1 MSVGIEQPLAGT
13 EQVGGA
19 TSDDA
24 LSGARTAAV
33 RHSLGGRG
41 LASSRGAFDEVA
53 A

>member
-13 EQVGGA
+13 EHVGGA

-24 LSGARTAAV
+24 LSGARAAAV
-33 RHSLGGRG
+33 RHSPSGRG
-41 LASSRGAFDEVA
+41 LASSCAAFGEVA